1 MKNLLKNYKDD
12 MKIWK
17 VFKTT
22 KMIWKYEKFKDSK
35 QNKF

>member
-1 MKNLLKNYKDD
+1 MYFLVGGMKNLLKNYKDD

-22 KMIWKYEKFKDSK
+22 KMI
-35 QNKF
+35 